1 MNYLYTRVSTIGQG
15 VDSLDT
21 QKDICLNI
29 LNNWGI
35 TINGFYS
42 EVDSGYKGNQK
53 VLNNALIIY
62 QIVIY
67 MC

>member
-42 EVDSGYKGNQK
+42 EVDSGYKGNQT
-53 VLNNALIIY
+53 
-62 QIVIY
+62 
-67 MC
+67 

>member
-42 EVDSGYKGNQK
+42 EVDSGYR
-53 VLNNALIIY
+53 
-62 QIVIY
+62 
-67 MC
+67 